1 VRPYIS
7 PGRKEQL
14 QKLFSIVDK
23 VHCVAK
29 EMENRMI
36 SDFGLERSKSFVNEP
51 AIHIGRFKFRQRSK
65 LSNKLVL
72 ITNGRLVSLKG
83 YIFALLAIRRLISE
97 GIELEYRIIG
107 SGSEIDNILFYLDR
121 LNLTKHVSLLGSLE
135 PTEVMKE
142 ISETITPQGILAIC
156 KIPRNDLSSI
166 PLNGSRKFIYL
177 SEVQDPGNAGTILRS
192 ADAFGM
198 DAVITSPGSVDM
210 YSPKVVRSTAGSLW
224 HIPVFESVAIQDL
237 LALGIKAFSLG
248 ASGTKALSSFESSGD
263 TVAVFGNE
271 ARGLSTTQE
280 VAQIEVVS
288 IPMPG
293 NAESLNL
300 SAAASIVMYHLSN
313 MPR

>member
-1 VRPYIS
+1 LVAIPPLTARVTDLTSTLNGEQKAMLEQQLADLEARKGAQLVVLILPSTQPETIEQFGIRLFEAWKV
-7 PGRKEQL
+7 GRKG
-14 QKLFSIVDK
+14 VDDG
-23 VHCVAK
+23 VMLIVAK
-29 EMENRMI
+29 DDRRLRIEVGY
-36 SDFGLERSKSFVNEP
+36 GLE
-51 AIHIGRFKFRQRSK
+51 G
-65 LSNKLVL
+65 
-72 ITNGRLVSLKG
+72 
-83 YIFALLAIRRLISE
+83 ALNDATAK
-97 GIELEYRIIG
+97 RI
-107 SGSEIDNILFYLDR
+107 
-121 LNLTKHVSLLGSLE
+121 
-135 PTEVMKE
+135 

-156 KIPRNDLSSI
+156 KIPREDLSVI

-224 HIPVFESVAIQDL
+224 HIPVFESVAIEDL
-237 LALGIKAFSLG
+237 LARGISAFSLG
-248 ASGTKALSSFESSGD
+248 ATGTKVLSSFVTTGD
-263 TVAVFGNE
+263 TVAIFGNE
-271 ARGLSTTQE
+271 ARGLSTTQNF
-280 VAQIEVVS
+280 AQIEVVS

>member
-1 VRPYIS
+1 MIESLNSPHVVRVKALIS
-7 PGRKEQL
+7 SRGVKERKSTGQ
-14 QKLFSIVDK
+14 F
-23 VHCVAK
+23 VA
-29 EMENRMI
+29 EGMQCAREALASSSGPQI
-36 SDFGLERSKSFVNEP
+36 ETLY
-51 AIHIGRFKFRQRSK
+51 
-65 LSNKLVL
+65 LT
-72 ITNGRLVSLKG
+72 TNGRSKIEEIADVSG
-83 YIFALLAIRRLISE
+83 FNTF
-97 GIELEYRIIG
+97 
-107 SGSEIDNILFYLDR
+107 D
-121 LNLTKHVSLLGSLE
+121 VSD
-135 PTEVMKE
+135 EVMKE
-142 ISETITPQGILAIC
+142 MSETITPQGILAIC

-224 HIPVFESVAIQDL
+224 HIPVFESVTIQDL

-271 ARGLSTTQE
+271 ARGLSTAQE